1 LERLEE
7 LGSLERWGIVAP
19 AGAGA
24 RGTREF
30 SGGLRPV
37 GRAMTPPFLRH
48 EALRLGRLLTLV
60 GASRLRGRR
69 VAPARSAL
77 RACAVGAL
85 RLRGRRVA
93 PARSARCAC
102 AVGAL
107 RLRGRRVAPARSARC
122 ACAVVQCGARCTTP
136 FLAPR
141 GATAGGRTG
150 TVLLVLFRRFA
161 VPAGT
166 SRLRACEVFGPI
178 GQNVG
183 FRETPPLNISLVFSF
198 QTITESA

>member
-1 LERLEE
+1 VGSLERLEE

-69 VAPARSAL
+69 VAPARSA
-77 RACAVGAL
+77 
-85 RLRGRRVA
+85 
-93 PARSARCAC
+93 RCAC

-150 TVLLVLFRRFA
+150 TVLLVSFRRFA

-198 QTITESA
+198 QTFQK

>member
-1 LERLEE
+1 VGSLERLEE

-69 VAPARSAL
+69 VAPARSA
-77 RACAVGAL
+77 RCACAVGAL

-107 RLRGRRVAPARSARC
+107 RLRGRSMRSALHNPLSCATRRYGWGPNWHSSAGFVQALRCACGHVAPAG
-122 ACAVVQCGARCTTP
+122 V
-136 FLAPR
+136 
-141 GATAGGRTG
+141 
-150 TVLLVLFRRFA
+150 
-161 VPAGT
+161 
-166 SRLRACEVFGPI
+166 
-178 GQNVG
+178 
-183 FRETPPLNISLVFSF
+183 
-198 QTITESA
+198 

>member
-1 LERLEE
+1 VGSLERLEE

-69 VAPARSAL
+69 VAPARSA
-77 RACAVGAL
+77 
-85 RLRGRRVA
+85 
-93 PARSARCAC
+93 RCAC

-107 RLRGRRVAPARSARC
+107 RLRGRSMRSALHNPLSCATRRYGWGPNWHSSAGFVQALRCACGHVAPAG
-122 ACAVVQCGARCTTP
+122 V
-136 FLAPR
+136 
-141 GATAGGRTG
+141 
-150 TVLLVLFRRFA
+150 
-161 VPAGT
+161 
-166 SRLRACEVFGPI
+166 
-178 GQNVG
+178 
-183 FRETPPLNISLVFSF
+183 
-198 QTITESA
+198 